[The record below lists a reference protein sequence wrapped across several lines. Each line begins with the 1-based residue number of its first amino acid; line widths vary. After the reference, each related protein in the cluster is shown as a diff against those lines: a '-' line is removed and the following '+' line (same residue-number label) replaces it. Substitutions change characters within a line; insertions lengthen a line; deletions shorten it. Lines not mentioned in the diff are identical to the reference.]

1 MKVLLY
7 FTWMVLNKFRKSIFF
22 FKYALGENFELK
34 NIHTIESYAI
44 ERVATFLPFY
54 PFANKHLWALGF
66 TYAVQ

>member
-7 FTWMVLNKFRKSIFF
+7 FTWVVLNKFLKSIFF

-44 ERVATFLPFY
+44 ERVRPFY
-54 PFANKHLWALGF
+54 LSIRLPTNTCEL
-66 TYAVQ
+66 